1 MLHVIA
7 NLLWIFLLAI
17 VMISILGWFALVYV
31 IGFVGIVFSVIYQN
45 DKKKLAITLVLT
57 AIAVFAWFAIYM
69 ACEF

>member
-45 DKKKLAITLVLT
+45 DKKKLVITLVLT
-57 AIAVFAWFAIYM
+57 GIALFTFLALYL
-69 ACEF
+69 E

>member
-17 VMISILGWFALVYV
+17 VMISILGWFALIYV

-45 DKKKLAITLVLT
+45 DKKKLVITLVLT
-57 AIAVFAWFAIYM
+57 GIALFTFLALYL
-69 ACEF
+69 E